1 MIVSATDFPLM
12 EERYRSTYLNSI
24 SGFKSLA
31 LIGTQNSSGIN
42 NLAVFNSIV
51 HLGASPA
58 LLGMI
63 IRPDSVRR
71 HTLENILQQGY
82 YTINQVHSGM
92 MPQAHLA
99 SAKFSDT
106 DSEFEACGFT
116 AENSGFPAPFIAESR
131 IKFLM
136 KYRQHI
142 HVDINNTN
150 LIIGE
155 IIQIHCPDTCVSS
168 DGFVDLYKAGTLTVA
183 GLDAYYSTVPFD
195 RYNYARPGKSI
206 ESLLTIKGSPDA

>member
-1 MIVSATDFPLM
+1 MILSATDFPLM

-31 LIGTQNSSGIN
+31 LIGTQNTSGIY

-63 IRPDSVRR
+63 IRPDTVRR

-82 YTINQVHSGM
+82 YTINHVHSGM

-99 SAKFSDT
+99 SATFSDT
-106 DSEFEACGFT
+106 DSEFDACGFT
-116 AENSGFPAPFIAESR
+116 VEDSGFPAPFIGESR

-142 HVDINNTN
+142 HLDINHTN

-155 IIQIHCPDTCVSS
+155 IIQIHSPDNCVSS

-183 GLDAYYSTVPFD
+183 GLDAYYSTIPYD

-206 ESLLTIKGSPDA
+206 ESLLTINGAPDA